1 MAKTKAALL
10 LCAPLLL
17 GGCVAT
23 QQNIGDLQTQL
34 NSLNSSLTQMQ
45 KNQAELNAKMDKL
58 SGNLVAHSESL
69 RDFDRGLSKLS
80 SKLDDME
87 QALDSKIAAV
97 TQNVKAQQDAA
108 SAQATALL
116 PSKIYGESYTQL
128 MKKSYERS
136 AQGFALYIEKFPHG
150 ELVESAYY
158 YMGEAYSGL
167 NRWQDAAVAYATILE
182 QFKDSQF
189 TAPARLKYALCI
201 LKLPGNNKDEAVK
214 YLKSIIQDFPGTQQA
229 RLAEDY
235 LKEVDPPVAAPE
247 AAPAKPAPA
256 KAATPV
262 RKAAAKPVKRAAK

>member
-1 MAKTKAALL
+1 MARTKTALL
-10 LCAPLLL
+10 LCAPLFL

-34 NSLNSSLTQMQ
+34 NALNSSLTQMQ

-69 RDFDRGLSKLS
+69 RDFDREISKLS

-128 MKKSYERS
+128 MKRSYERS

-189 TAPARLKYALCI
+189 TAPSRLKYALCI
-201 LKLPGNNKDEAVK
+201 LKLPGNNKDEAAK
-214 YLKSIIQDFPGTQQA
+214 YLKSIVQDFPGTQQA

-235 LKEVDPPVAAPE
+235 LKEVEPPPAPE
-247 AAPAKPAPA
+247 AAKPAAAKPAAPAKKAPA
-256 KAATPV
+256 KA
-262 RKAAAKPVKRAAK
+262 VKRSAK